1 MAHFSVKDVDGHSYV
16 QALAKF
22 LKKSE
27 KVKQPEWVDIVKLSI
42 ANEQAPYDP
51 DWFYVRCAAV
61 LRHLYLRPAGL
72 AGLSKAFSRRKN
84 NGVRPCHRA
93 RASTAVLRR
102 CLHQVE
108 AMGLCKKRD
117 DGGREITSA
126 GRRDMDRI
134 AYETYKALKSQK

>member
-1 MAHFSVKDVDGHSYV
+1 MKESG
-16 QALAKF
+16 
-22 LKKSE
+22 
-27 KVKQPEWVDIVKLSI
+27 KVKQPDWVDIVKLSI

-108 AMGLCKKRD
+108 AMGLCKKRT
-117 DGGREITSA
+117 DGYVSLHCDA
-126 GRRDMDRI
+126 HHFFC
-134 AYETYKALKSQK
+134 S